1 LKKEEREGT
10 APSVLTGKYQ
20 ASVLL
25 FSLSLPFL
33 PFPFIALEKLAT
45 ALI

>member
-1 LKKEEREGT
+1 LKKEEREGA

-25 FSLSLPFL
+25 FSLPSL